1 MKLLF
6 KVGETCLDNNEAD
19 ALIKAAANTN
29 EVVIDLADHV
39 DFSKLDASKLFA
51 LSVESKNP
59 KLASLAAKVAIEGFP
74 QAKERK
80 KRAPMVRITQLQ
92 QDKRIAISSDQAIM
106 ELCSQDSLK
115 ALGAAMI
122 LNSLHKSDKLTLRQ
136 IAVSTVNE
144 LAFRGEVSAD
154 SSCFRGF
161 ARDSD
166 GNLKPIL
173 VKAGE
178 SKAEAYH
185 ASPVYV
191 ALREGLTQLGQW
203 GMVETHETTEFGSKD
218 RRLDGNSNLL
228 RRVVY
233 QVELTEEGK
242 ATAKLWND
250 VNDFIARGWSKRVRT
265 RAQYSAAA

>member
-1 MKLLF
+1 M
-6 KVGETCLDNNEAD
+6 
-19 ALIKAAANTN
+19 
-29 EVVIDLADHV
+29 
-39 DFSKLDASKLFA
+39 
-51 LSVESKNP
+51 
-59 KLASLAAKVAIEGFP
+59 
-74 QAKERK
+74 
-80 KRAPMVRITQLQ
+80 
-92 QDKRIAISSDQAIM
+92 
-106 ELCSQDSLK
+106 
-115 ALGAAMI
+115 
-122 LNSLHKSDKLTLRQ
+122 
-136 IAVSTVNE
+136 
-144 LAFRGEVSAD
+144 GEVSAD

-173 VKAGE
+173 VKTGE

-218 RRLDGNSNLL
+218 RRLNGNSNLL

>member
-6 KVGETCLDNNEAD
+6 KVGETSLDSTEAS
-19 ALIKAAANTN
+19 ALINAASESN
-29 EVVIDLADHV
+29 EVIVDLADHV

-74 QAKERK
+74 QQKSRK
-80 KRAPMVRITQLQ
+80 PRAPMMRITQIQ
-92 QDKRIAISSDQAIM
+92 QNKNQFVSNEQAIE
-106 ELCSQDSLK
+106 ELCSQKSLK
-115 ALGAAMI
+115 SIGAAMI
-122 LNSLHKSDKLTLRQ
+122 LNALKKGNRMTLRQ
-136 IAVSTVNE
+136 IAVNAVNE

-154 SSCFRGF
+154 SACFRGF
-161 ARDSD
+161 AQDAD

-185 ASPVYV
+185 ASPMYV
-191 ALREGLTQLGQW
+191 ALREGLTQLATW
-203 GMVETHETTEFGSKD
+203 GMVETHETTEFGSKE
-218 RRLDGNSNLL
+218 RELDANANLL

-233 QVELTEEGK
+233 QVELTDSGLK
-242 ATAKLWND
+242 TAKLWSD
-250 VNDFIARGWSKRVRT
+250 VTDFISRRWSERVRT
-265 RAQYSAAA
+265 KAQFVSAA

>member
-19 ALIKAAANTN
+19 ALIKATSNTN

-74 QAKERK
+74 QTKGRK
-80 KRAPMVRITQLQ
+80 KRAPMVRITQIQ
-92 QDKRIAISSDQAIM
+92 QDKRIAINSDQAIM

-122 LNSLHKSDKLTLRQ
+122 LKALQKSDKMTLRQ
-136 IAVSTVNE
+136 IAVATVNE
-144 LAFRGEVSAD
+144 IAFRGEVSAD

-166 GNLKPIL
+166 GNLKPI
-173 VKAGE
+173 VVRAKE
-178 SKAEAYH
+178 SKTEAYH

-191 ALREGLTQLGQW
+191 ALREGLTQLAEW
-203 GMVETHETTEFGSKD
+203 GMVEAHETTEFGSKD
-218 RRLDGNSNLL
+218 RRLNGNSKLL

-233 QVELTEEGK
+233 QVELTKEGLT
-242 ATAKLWND
+242 TAELWND
-250 VNDFIARGWSKRVRT
+250 VSDFIVRGWSKRVRT
-265 RAQYSAAA
+265 KARYSAVA